1 MVYRKPDQRKNNFVF
16 LISKL
21 KGGRN
26 GGDKSLRG
34 MLIDLGHQ
42 VIGHLG
48 TSKITKHLRKE
59 YYWKTMVRDVY
70 KFCKS
75 CYSCQTRKTA
85 NTKQYGKNHKLPI
98 PAGPWQFVAMDFL
111 INLPSSALDDRKYS
125 SIMVVTDLLA
135 KMVHLIPTTTNATA
149 ERVSKLYFDNVYRL
163 HGLPR
168 GIVSDRDTKFN
179 GAFWRTLQ
187 KMVGTDLLMLTTA
200 HPETDGQS
208 ERSNR
213 TLLQILRHFVNTNGS
228 DWAQH
233 LSTVEFAINS
243 AVFSSTDQAPFEV
256 VYGYLL

>member
-1 MVYRKPDQRKNNFVF
+1 M
-16 LISKL
+16 
-21 KGGRN
+21 
-26 GGDKSLRG
+26 
-34 MLIDLGHQ
+34 
-42 VIGHLG
+42 
-48 TSKITKHLRKE
+48 
-59 YYWKTMVRDVY
+59 
-70 KFCKS
+70 
-75 CYSCQTRKTA
+75 A
-85 NTKQYGKNHKLPI
+85 NTKQYGKNHPLPI

-111 INLPSSALDDRKYS
+111 INLPSSALNDRKYNS
-125 SIMVVTDLLA
+125 LMVVTDLFA
-135 KMVHLIPTTTNATA
+135 KMVHLIPTMTNVMA
-149 ERVSKLYFDNVYRL
+149 ERVAKLYYDNIYRL

-187 KMVGTDLLMLTTA
+187 KMVGTDLLMSTTA

-243 AVFSSTDQAPFEV
+243 AVSSSTDQAPLKLYTDTFHGRFHRL
-256 VYGYLL
+256 YSTRQ